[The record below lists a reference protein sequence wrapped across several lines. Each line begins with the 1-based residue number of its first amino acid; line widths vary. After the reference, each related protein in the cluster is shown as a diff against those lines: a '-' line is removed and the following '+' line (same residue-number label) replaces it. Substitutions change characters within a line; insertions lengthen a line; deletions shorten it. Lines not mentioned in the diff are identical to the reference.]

1 MKKSFTIFLF
11 GFIYVF
17 TAAAQ
22 QTVVKG
28 SVIDG
33 VTNEPI
39 PNVTISIEETL
50 LTSQTD
56 AEGKFNFNSHLPL
69 GEHILKVAKS
79 GYITK
84 RFPIIINEGQTLDI
98 SDMILDINVADS
110 IDMFTITLSD
120 DELNDDTTGGADN
133 ISGLLQS
140 SQDVYQRTVA
150 FEFSSSFFNIRGLD
164 SENASVLINGI
175 EMNKLYNGR
184 PQWNNWGGL
193 NDVFRNQ
200 ELTSNLGPSNFTF
213 GGTLGSNNTSTRA
226 SEYRKGGRLTYSLS
240 DRSYTNRVIGS
251 YATGLMKGGWTLAV
265 AAGKRWGEEGFQDAT
280 FYDSH
285 SFFASVE
292 KKINNQHSI
301 NLTTIYA
308 PNRRGKSSPN
318 TQEIYDLKGIK
329 YNEYWGYQDGKK
341 RNSRVKEVN
350 EPIVM
355 LNHYWDLNSK
365 TTLQTNLG
373 YQFGKTGNSRLD
385 YPGGANPS
393 AAYYQKLP
401 SYALADPNGPDYAKA
416 YELEHGF
423 LKDGQID
430 WNRIYDAN
438 ITNKVNGLNAAY
450 ALYEDRNDDTQL
462 TLNTILTSDI
472 TDHIT
477 INGSINYRDLKSE
490 NFAQI
495 KDLLGASGVLNV
507 DSFDNIQYDL
517 LNPNRI
523 VGAGDRFRYH
533 YNLYAKVLSGFAQA
547 QFKYNTVDFFAALNI
562 STTNFQR
569 EGLYQHE
576 IYVDNSF
583 GKGKRLSFTGFGLKS
598 GLTYKISGKH
608 VLDFNAGHISK
619 APSLRNTYSNSRE
632 NHNVVKNITEEKM
645 SSVDAS
651 YIFRSSI
658 VKAKLTGYYSKI
670 EDANKISFY
679 YADGLSSFEI
689 SENQTSAFVQEILQ
703 GIDKI
708 HFGAE
713 FGLEAQVT
721 PTIKLKAVASFGQ
734 YTYAN
739 NPNLYLTSSSF
750 ANADGI
756 DFGQANLKDY
766 KLASGPQSAYS
777 VGFEYRDPDYWW
789 FGATANFF
797 DNTYIDINP
806 LNRTRNFYSDADGLP
821 FNDYDIEAAKQLLKQ
836 EKFDDYM
843 IVNLVGGKSWKVNN
857 YFIGFFASINN
868 VLDALHKTGGFE
880 QGRNANYRELRDDA
894 SNDTPVF
901 GAKYWYGRGATY
913 FLNAYVRF

>member
-98 SDMILDINVADS
+98 SDMMLDINVADS

-576 IYVDNSF
+576 IYVDNSL

-632 NHNVVKNITEEKM
+632 NHNVVKNITEEKI

-708 HFGAE
+708 HFGTE

>member
-98 SDMILDINVADS
+98 SDMMLDINVADS

-285 SFFASVE
+285 SFFTSVE
-292 KKINNQHSI
+292 KKINDQHSI

-462 TLNTILTSDI
+462 TLNTILTLDI

-517 LNPNRI
+517 LNPHRI

-562 STTNFQR
+562 SNTNFQR

-598 GLTYKISGKH
+598 GFTYKISGKH

-632 NHNVVKNITEEKM
+632 NHNVVKNITEEKI

-836 EKFDDYM
+836 EEFDDYL

>member
-98 SDMILDINVADS
+98 SDMMLDINVADS

-285 SFFASVE
+285 SFFTSVE
-292 KKINNQHSI
+292 KKINDQHSI

-576 IYVDNSF
+576 IYVDNSL

>member
-98 SDMILDINVADS
+98 SDMMLDINVADS

-292 KKINNQHSI
+292 KKINDQHSI

-401 SYALADPNGPDYAKA
+401 SYALAEPNGPDYAKA

-462 TLNTILTSDI
+462 TLNTILTLDI

-576 IYVDNSF
+576 IYVDNSL

-632 NHNVVKNITEEKM
+632 NHNVVKNITEEKI

>member
-98 SDMILDINVADS
+98 SDMMLDINVADS

>member
-98 SDMILDINVADS
+98 SDMMLDINVADS

-462 TLNTILTSDI
+462 TLNTILTLDI

-507 DSFDNIQYDL
+507 DSFDNVQYDL
-517 LNPNRI
+517 LNPHRI

-583 GKGKRLSFTGFGLKS
+583 GKGNRLSFNGFGLKS

-632 NHNVVKNITEEKM
+632 NHNVVKNITEEKI